1 MKFHRFKYKIINS
14 TNDTAIK
21 KIKKGYLKGVIT
33 SDNQKKA
40 RGQYGKKWVC
50 YKGNLFMSIF
60 FRIKKNINLNKITK
74 LNCEIVKK

>member
-33 SDNQKKA
+33 SDNQKRQEVSMEKS
-40 RGQYGKKWVC
+40 GFV
-50 YKGNLFMSIF
+50 
-60 FRIKKNINLNKITK
+60 IKIYL
-74 LNCEIVKK
+74 

>member
-1 MKFHRFKYKIINS
+1 MKFHRFKYKVINS

-21 KIKKGYLKGVIT
+21 KIKKVYLKGVIT

-60 FRIKKNINLNKITK
+60 FRIKKYQFKQNYKIK
-74 LNCEIVKK
+74 L